1 MDEDQVT
8 ETTETEAEVEQ
19 TDLEDDFIFTPEGD
33 TGIVWI
39 SDLSRTKETIFYN
52 PKGDIH
58 VIHEITLGDVAII
71 TLLSALL
78 IFKVLDRVIRR

>member
-1 MDEDQVT
+1 MNE
-8 ETTETEAEVEQ
+8 ETTELV
-19 TDLEDDFIFTPEGD
+19 
-33 TGIVWI
+33 GIYDI
-39 SDLSRTKETIFYN
+39 ERTKETIFYN

-78 IFKVLDRVIRR
+78 IFIVLDRVIRR

>member
-8 ETTETEAEVEQ
+8 ETTETEVEQ
-19 TDLEDDFIFTPEGD
+19 ADLEDDFIFTPEGD
-33 TGIVWI
+33 AGIVWI